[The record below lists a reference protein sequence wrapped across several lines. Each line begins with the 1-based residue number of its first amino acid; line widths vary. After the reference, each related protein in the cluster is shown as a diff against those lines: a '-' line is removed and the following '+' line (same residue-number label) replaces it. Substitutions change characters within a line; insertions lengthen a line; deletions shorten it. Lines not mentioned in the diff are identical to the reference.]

1 MSLCIC
7 KIVVPCTALLHPAY
21 KNNNQTRG
29 GLGQVFA
36 NGMYRSIG
44 HVEFQKFQSGIFVE
58 WKATCDYSN
67 RGHLDKVGQL
77 DYRKITIH
85 SEKVSCQS

>member
-1 MSLCIC
+1 MSLCIR

-21 KNNNQTRG
+21 KNNNKTRG
-29 GLGQVFA
+29 GLGGVFNRNVPFHWA
-36 NGMYRSIG
+36 R
-44 HVEFQKFQSGIFVE
+44 GISEISNRNVVE